1 MTTPTPLALHLLKG
15 ALTSPTK
22 RGPHTGARLPQD
34 TLTLPPTAPEPE
46 HVRRYARVCGHDPRA
61 DTLPPAYPHVMAF
74 PLATR
79 LMARRD
85 FPFPLLGL
93 VHTRIE
99 LTRQRP
105 LARTDGIALSVHTE
119 GLAAHRRGTTFDVVT
134 RAVSD
139 GEAVW
144 HSRSTYLCRHSAPDT
159 APDGDTRPRD
169 APPAGAPGEGAQPP
183 GAGPRRSTRPPDAE
197 PLPAGET
204 WSLPAGLGR
213 RYAAA
218 SGDRNPIHLH
228 ALTARAFGFPRAI
241 AHGMWTFAR
250 CLAAHEAGS
259 GGRAD
264 GIGFA
269 EADFKAPVL
278 LPARVVHAA
287 DPATGAF
294 ELRGTGE
301 RPRLHLTGRVSAG
314 PGSRGET
321 VTRSA

>member
-1 MTTPTPLALHLLKG
+1 MTTPLALHLLKG

-22 RGPHTGARLPQD
+22 RGPYAGARLPQD
-34 TLTLPPTAPEPE
+34 TLTLPAAAPGPE

-99 LTRQRP
+99 LTQQRP
-105 LARTDGIALSVHTE
+105 LARTERIGLSVHTE
-119 GLAAHRRGTTFDVVT
+119 NPAAHRRGTTFDVVT
-134 RAVSD
+134 RAESD
-139 GEAVW
+139 GEVVW
-144 HSRSTYLCRHSAPDT
+144 HSRSTYLCRHSGSTPD
-159 APDGDTRPRD
+159 A
-169 APPAGAPGEGAQPP
+169 E
-183 GAGPRRSTRPPDAE
+183 PRRSAPPQDAPREDARGEDARPQSPE

-228 ALTARAFGFPRAI
+228 ALTARALGFPRAL

-250 CLAAHEAGS
+250 CLAAHEADS

-269 EADFKAPVL
+269 EADFRAPVF
-278 LPARVVHAA
+278 LPARVAHAA
-287 DPATGAF
+287 DQDTGAF

-301 RPRLHLTGRVSAG
+301 RPRLHLTGRVSA
-314 PGSRGET
+314 STASHGET
-321 VTRSA
+321 ATRSA